1 MKIVSPGVAVRET
14 PLDYRRSRLGR
25 LTCAAVVGGWALT
38 MVDAS
43 LQDITIARNAWL
55 LAAVGIV
62 LGLTWGTKRWEQQ
75 SDRSLQVLLA
85 AASLQAIA
93 AALAF
98 DHGAAVAW
106 PFALIVAVTIGKVA
120 SSRSEVAGQLGLLVA
135 GTVAAAAVGP
145 ERGADAI
152 EFAVI
157 MAAVCVMV
165 AGASRLTAEVSQRAS
180 EAREVLGD
188 LETLHHRL
196 AATVAADPQRFA
208 VLTMDVQ
215 GMNATEIAEFQLSLA
230 QHVRGE
236 DLVARSSSEGFSIIA
251 DTDAMG
257 AMALARRIENTMAK
271 YRQEEIGELNSS
283 IGIAMYP
290 EDGRTP
296 NELLASADAA
306 LAAASRVSSPL
317 SGD

>member
-14 PLDYRRSRLGR
+14 PLDHRRSRLGR
-25 LTCAAVVGGWALT
+25 LTCAAIVGGWALT
-38 MVDAS
+38 MADAA
-43 LQDITIARNAWL
+43 LQDVSIARNAWL
-55 LAAVGIV
+55 LGAVGIV

-75 SDRSLQVLLA
+75 RDSSLLVLLA
-85 AASLQAIA
+85 AASLQAVA

-106 PFALIVAVTIGKVA
+106 PFALVVAVVIGKVA
-120 SSRSEVAGQLGLLVA
+120 RTRTEVAGQLALLVA
-135 GTVAAAAVGP
+135 GTVAAAAIGP
-145 ERGADAI
+145 QRGADAVP
-152 EFAVI
+152 FAAI
-157 MAAVCVMV
+157 MAAVCAMV
-165 AGASRLTAEVSQRAS
+165 AATSRLTAEVSQRAS
-180 EAREVLGD
+180 RTREVLGD
-188 LETLHHRL
+188 LETLHQRL
-196 AATVAADPQRFA
+196 AATVASDPQRFA

-215 GMNATEIAEFQLSLA
+215 GMNATEIADFQLSLA
-230 QHVRGE
+230 QHVRGD
-236 DLVARSSSEGFSIIA
+236 DLVARSSSEGFSIVV

-257 AMALARRIENTMAK
+257 AMALARRIEHAMAR

-306 LAAASRVSSPL
+306 LAAASRVASPL

>member
-25 LTCAAVVGGWALT
+25 LTCAAIVAGWALT
-38 MVDAS
+38 MVSAS
-43 LQDITIARNAWL
+43 LQDISVARNAWL

-75 SDRSLQVLLA
+75 DDRSLQVLLA

-93 AALAF
+93 ASLAF
-98 DHGAAVAW
+98 DHGAVAAW
-106 PFALIVAVTIGKVA
+106 PFALIVAVAIGKVG
-120 SSRSEVAGQLGLLVA
+120 RTRREVAAQLAVLVA
-135 GTVAAAAVGP
+135 GSLAAAAFGP
-145 ERGADAI
+145 ERGTGAVA
-152 EFAVI
+152 FAFV
-157 MAAVCVMV
+157 MAAVCTLV
-165 AGASRLTAEVSQRAS
+165 GFASRITAEVGERS
-180 EAREVLGD
+180 ERAREVLGD
-188 LETLHHRL
+188 LETLHQRL
-196 AATVAADPQRFA
+196 AATVASDPQRFA
-208 VLTMDVQ
+208 VLTMDVA
-215 GMNATEIAEFQLSLA
+215 GLTATEIAEFQQSLA

-257 AMALARRIENTMAK
+257 AMALARRIEHTMAK
-271 YRQEEIGELNSS
+271 YRQEEISELNSS

-306 LAAASRVSSPL
+306 LAAASRVASPL